1 MYALTFDVS
10 GDPMQY
16 PLDLR
21 TNLIAKVSS
30 PKTLS
35 IIVEYQSSLI
45 GMLARAARYL
55 RPREHF
61 DMISTF
67 GMISI
72 CRKVHQN

>member
-1 MYALTFDVS
+1 MYAFTFDVS

-21 TNLIAKVSS
+21 TNLMAEVSS

-45 GMLARAARYL
+45 GMPDRA
-55 RPREHF
+55 PRHFRSRKHF
-61 DMISTF
+61 D
-67 GMISI
+67 MISI